1 MISIVLTV
9 AKVFILRVL
18 GYAALSRR
26 LDAVRWTGADE
37 GSRRVLALND
47 ALHRVQVELPVVGVV
62 ARLVLDAVPYGNTTT
77 RGNRNGNTAIDR
89 REQLMVATLSET
101 SFSLTS

>member
-26 LDAVRWTGADE
+26 LDAVRRAGADE
-37 GSRRVLALND
+37 GSRRVLALED
-47 ALHRVQVELPVVGVV
+47 ALHSVQVELPVVGVV
-62 ARLVLDAVPYGNTTT
+62 ARLVLDLDAVPCCNTTT
-77 RGNRNGNTAIDR
+77 TRVEIDAANTTLNR
-89 REQLMVATLSET
+89 
-101 SFSLTS
+101 